1 MVMLKIAGIYN
12 SDGTII
18 LAKGRYLHWEDL
30 SGDISPELPPSYRVE
45 LILSFSENELLSGV
59 GGFVWATRD
68 PRQAEIVQSTLNAQ
82 HISSE
87 IKNTQLQDQKLF
99 MLRIANPNDIND
111 AIDFIWKGQSGLRLK
126 PDWIYPEGE
135 KNRSFEE
142 WLSGQ

>member
-1 MVMLKIAGIYN
+1 MLRIAGIYD
-12 SDGTII
+12 SDGTIR

-30 SGDISPELPPSYRVE
+30 SSGISPELPSSYKVE
-45 LILSFSENELLSGV
+45 LTLTISEDELLTGI
-59 GGFVWATRD
+59 GGIVWATKEL
-68 PRQAEIVQSTLNAQ
+68 RQAEIIQSTLTAQ

-87 IKNTQLQDQKLF
+87 IKTSQFQDHKLF
-99 MLRIANPNDIND
+99 TLKIANPNDITD
-111 AIDFIWKGQSGLRLK
+111 AIEFIWQGQSGLRLK